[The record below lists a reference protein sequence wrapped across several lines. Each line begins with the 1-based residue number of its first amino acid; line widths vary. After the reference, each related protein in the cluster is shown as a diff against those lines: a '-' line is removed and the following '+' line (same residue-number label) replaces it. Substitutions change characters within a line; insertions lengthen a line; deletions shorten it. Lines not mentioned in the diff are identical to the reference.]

1 MEKKLTE
8 GNPMKLIIG
17 FGLPMLFG
25 MLFQQLYNLVDTM
38 IVGRLLGAEA
48 LAAVGSTGAVNF
60 LIIGFCIGLTSGFAI
75 PVAQQFGAGRE
86 REMKCFVANS
96 VWLSAVLAVVLTIF
110 TVMLCR
116 PILTVMQTPSD
127 IIDGAYSYIVII
139 FAGIPAIILYN
150 LLSGIVRSLGDSRT
164 PVIFLAMA
172 SVINI
177 ILDYVFIKYVG
188 LGIAGAAYATVISQ
202 GVSGAACL
210 VLMLRKFTIFQ
221 MPAEDWR
228 PGRRYMYTLCAMGFP
243 MGLQYSVTAIGSVVL
258 QTAINTLGTQAVA
271 AVTAASRVTMLLYCP
286 FDAMG
291 STMATYGGQNVG
303 AGRLD
308 RLRTGLRDCTLLGLI
323 YSILAVI
330 LIFLFGKYTLL
341 LFLDPDETRIIA
353 YATKFLRINVMF
365 AFPLA
370 LVNIIRFMIQGMGFS
385 TFAILSGIFE
395 MIARALVGFVFVGI
409 WGFTAVCFASP
420 FAWILADAF
429 LVPAFFYCYNKLNR
443 KFTER
448 GGTYA

>member
-1 MEKKLTE
+1 
-8 GNPMKLIIG
+8 MKLIIG

-177 ILDYVFIKYVG
+177 ILDYVFINMSG
-188 LGIAGAAYATVISQ
+188 LV
-202 GVSGAACL
+202 
-210 VLMLRKFTIFQ
+210 
-221 MPAEDWR
+221 
-228 PGRRYMYTLCAMGFP
+228 
-243 MGLQYSVTAIGSVVL
+243 
-258 QTAINTLGTQAVA
+258 
-271 AVTAASRVTMLLYCP
+271 
-286 FDAMG
+286 
-291 STMATYGGQNVG
+291 
-303 AGRLD
+303 
-308 RLRTGLRDCTLLGLI
+308 
-323 YSILAVI
+323 
-330 LIFLFGKYTLL
+330 
-341 LFLDPDETRIIA
+341 
-353 YATKFLRINVMF
+353 
-365 AFPLA
+365 
-370 LVNIIRFMIQGMGFS
+370 
-385 TFAILSGIFE
+385 
-395 MIARALVGFVFVGI
+395 
-409 WGFTAVCFASP
+409 
-420 FAWILADAF
+420 
-429 LVPAFFYCYNKLNR
+429 
-443 KFTER
+443 
-448 GGTYA
+448 